1 MNDTPNLRVVPS
13 GTDVEAAAD
22 LREKMIEALNPV
34 LLVLDEAGKK
44 GFEIA
49 FAVGKSPI
57 GKNAITA
64 LRIVKEY

>member
-1 MNDTPNLRVVPS
+1 
-13 GTDVEAAAD
+13 
-22 LREKMIEALNPV
+22 V
-34 LLVLDEAGKK
+34 LLVLDEADKK

-64 LRIVKEY
+64 LRLLKEY